1 MPAPFQLSKSNRS
14 DKAPGSAPG
23 TPRTREESLTFSESL
38 ARIENKVGRLKA
50 SFFFFFFPLLLRIYM
65 GKKFP
70 LVFLILL
77 PACSMYLTI
86 HFRSLSE
93 HFRGLFIYF
102 DLWFGFSPTLLKKWV
117 FGR

>member
-50 SFFFFFFPLLLRIYM
+50 PFFFFFFPLLVTDIRGEEIS
-65 GKKFP
+65 
-70 LVFLILL
+70 
-77 PACSMYLTI
+77 A
-86 HFRSLSE
+86 
-93 HFRGLFIYF
+93 GLFDF
-102 DLWFGFSPTLLKKWV
+102 VTSV
-117 FGR
+117 Q